1 MLPLPSVP
9 SVNVRV
15 SRTVLCLAVA
25 LALAA
30 GLLLAH
36 LASASA
42 GPASVGT
49 ARLAALAEDVTAADG
64 HRYDTRDHTGRTMDA
79 AQIAQGPDGG
89 YLAVYHT
96 LLDDGRFHAAVATST
111 DLRHWHRRHDFGP
124 GTHQASLADDGRG
137 GYVLAYEKDPR
148 NHIAVRA
155 YADRTA
161 LLDGRASRS
170 FDAPRTLSR
179 CAEGTPSITE
189 ARGNTIELT
198 GHYRADCDT
207 DRQLRAT
214 LTGFRDWHA
223 TPDLRLDRAL
233 QTWGN
238 GGNLGDRTPLELAGQ
253 RMLLVEGQRWRG
265 DFGSWRTYAY
275 DPMSGRADRLAISTH
290 GGSRAFANPSA
301 TLVTD
306 PQGRPALLVSLFIP
320 AQGAAPGEA
329 GQLVYWHKL

>member
-1 MLPLPSVP
+1 M
-9 SVNVRV
+9 

-30 GLLLAH
+30 CLLLAH
-36 LASASA
+36 LAGARS

-96 LLDDGRFHAAVATST
+96 LLNDGRFHAAVATST

-137 GYVLAYEKDPR
+137 GYVLAYEKDPK

-223 TPDLRLDRAL
+223 TPDRRLDRAL
-233 QTWGN
+233 QNWGN
-238 GGNLGDRTPLELAGQ
+238 GGNLGDRTPVELAGQ
-253 RMLLVEGQRWRG
+253 RMLLVEGQRRRG

-275 DPMSGRADRLAISTH
+275 DPVSGRADRLAISTH

-306 PQGRPALLVSLFIP
+306 PRGRPALLVSLFIP
-320 AQGAAPGEA
+320 AQGAAAGEA

>member
-1 MLPLPSVP
+1 MT
-9 SVNVRV
+9 VRV
-15 SRTVLCLAVA
+15 SRTVLALSVA

-30 GLLLAH
+30 ALLLAH
-36 LASASA
+36 VAGASSAPASA
-42 GPASVGT
+42 GT

-64 HRYDTRDHTGRTMDA
+64 HRYDARDHTGRTMDA
-79 AQIAQGPDGG
+79 AQIEQAPDGT

-96 LLDDGRFHAAVATST
+96 LLADGRFHAAVATST
-111 DLRHWHRRHDFGP
+111 DLRHWHRGHDFGP
-124 GTHQASLADDGRG
+124 GTHQASLAGDRRG
-137 GYVLAYEKDPR
+137 GYVLAYEKDPK

-155 YADRTA
+155 YTDRDA
-161 LLDGRASRS
+161 LLDGRAARA

-179 CAEGTPSITE
+179 CAEGTPSITVV
-189 ARGNTIELT
+189 RGETIELT

-223 TPDLRLDRAL
+223 TPDRRLDRAL
-233 QTWGN
+233 QRWGN
-238 GGNLGDRTPLELAGQ
+238 GGNLGDRAPVELDG
-253 RMLLVEGQRWRG
+253 RRVLLVEGQRWRG

-275 DPMSGRADRLAISTH
+275 DPESGRADRLALSTH

-301 TLVTD
+301 TLLTD

>member
-1 MLPLPSVP
+1 MT
-9 SVNVRV
+9 VRV
-15 SRTVLCLAVA
+15 SRTVLCLAVT

-30 GLLLAH
+30 ALLLTQAAGASSAP
-36 LASASA
+36 ASA
-42 GPASVGT
+42 GT

-64 HRYDTRDHTGRTMDA
+64 HRYDARDHTGRTMDA
-79 AQIAQGPDGG
+79 AQFAQAPDGT

-96 LLDDGRFHAAVATST
+96 LLADGRFHAAVATST
-111 DLRHWHRRHDFGP
+111 DLRHWQRRHDFGP

-155 YADRTA
+155 YPDRAA
-161 LLDGRASRS
+161 LLDGRAARA

-179 CAEGTPSITE
+179 CAEGTPSIT
-189 ARGNTIELT
+189 AVHGGTVELT

-214 LTGFRDWHA
+214 LTGFRHWHA
-223 TPDLRLDRAL
+223 TPDRRLDRAL

-238 GGNLGDRTPLELAGQ
+238 GGNLGDRSPVELDG
-253 RMLLVEGQRWRG
+253 RRVLLVEGQRWRG
-265 DFGSWRTYAY
+265 DFASWRTYAY
-275 DPMSGRADRLAISTH
+275 DPVSGRADRLAISTH

-301 TLVTD
+301 TLVTN

-320 AQGAAPGEA
+320 GEGAAPGEA
-329 GQLVYWHKL
+329 GQLVYWRKL